1 MHHGVYLCYTGPSQV
16 ERFLLSNKLI
26 RQYMTSNTVYGTETI
41 LIKSS
46 RSQDREGTE
55 VRMLKWMKWKQ
66 NVKIRL
72 KK

>member
-1 MHHGVYLCYTGPSQV
+1 
-16 ERFLLSNKLI
+16 
-26 RQYMTSNTVYGTETI
+26 MTSNTVYGTETI